1 VTGIAKKNTK
11 IADFNCFQ
19 NFFTSVGVIPKE
31 LFIFAPIYVCLS
43 NVFK

>member
-11 IADFNCFQ
+11 IEDSNYFQ

-31 LFIFAPIYVCLS
+31 LFIFAPSYDSFS
-43 NVFK
+43 NIFK